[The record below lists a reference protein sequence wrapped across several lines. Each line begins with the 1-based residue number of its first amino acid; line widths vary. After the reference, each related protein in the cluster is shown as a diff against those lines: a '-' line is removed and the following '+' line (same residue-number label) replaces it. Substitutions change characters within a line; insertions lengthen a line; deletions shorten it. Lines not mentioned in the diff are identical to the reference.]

1 MNMKRKIII
10 GILIIIVIGGI
21 IAYRMYD
28 ERTPDV
34 VNRKPDIVTD
44 AASLIAAFNS
54 DTASASKEYLDKVI
68 EVTGMVKSVDTS
80 GAIVLGETDSESSV
94 VCGLDRRHLQ
104 DHKNVT
110 KGSVAVI
117 QGRCTGYQK
126 GEEMLGVSLGTTI
139 QLSFAG
145 VKIKNK

>member
-1 MNMKRKIII
+1 MKRKIII

-44 AASLIAAFNS
+44 AASLIAAFNT

-68 EVTGMVKSVDTS
+68 EVTGTVKSIDTS
-80 GAIVLGETDSESSV
+80 GAIVLGSGEDASSV
-94 VCGLDRRHLQ
+94 VCGLDRRHLR
-104 DHKNVT
+104 DHEKVT

-117 QGRCTGYQK
+117 QGRCTGYEK
-126 GEEMLGVSLGTTI
+126 GEEMLGVSLGTTV
-139 QLSFAG
+139 QLAFAG
-145 VKIKNK
+145 VKIKK

>member
-1 MNMKRKIII
+1 MKRKIVI

-34 VNRKPDIVTD
+34 VNRKPDIMTN

-68 EVTGMVKSVDTS
+68 EVTGVVKSIAH
-80 GAIVLGETDSESSV
+80 GWNVLCNKDRFIGFNIISRNALNSSTFV
-94 VCGLDRRHLQ
+94 V
-104 DHKNVT
+104 
-110 KGSVAVI
+110 
-117 QGRCTGYQK
+117 
-126 GEEMLGVSLGTTI
+126 
-139 QLSFAG
+139 
-145 VKIKNK
+145 

>member
-1 MNMKRKIII
+1 MNLKRKIIT
-10 GILIIIVIGGI
+10 GILIIVVIGGI

-28 ERTPDV
+28 ERTPDI
-34 VNRKPDIVTD
+34 VNRKPDIITNV
-44 AASLIAAFNS
+44 ASLIAAFNS

-68 EVTGMVKSVDTS
+68 EVTGTVKSVDTS
-80 GAIVLGETDSESSV
+80 GAIVLGEGDGESSV
-94 VCGLDRRHLQ
+94 VCGLDRRHLR
-104 DHKNVT
+104 DHEKVT

-139 QLSFAG
+139 QLAFSG

>member
-1 MNMKRKIII
+1 MKRKIII

-54 DTASASKEYLDKVI
+54 DTASASKKYVDKVI
-68 EVTGMVKSVDTS
+68 EVTGTVKSIDTS
-80 GAIVLGETDSESSV
+80 GAIVLGDSESESAV
-94 VCGLDRRHLQ
+94 VCGLDRRHLR
-104 DHKNVT
+104 DHEQVT

-117 QGRCTGYQK
+117 QGRCSGYEK
-126 GEEMLGVSLGTTI
+126 GEEILGVSLGTTI
-139 QLSFAG
+139 QLAFAG
-145 VKIKNK
+145 VKIKK

>member
-1 MNMKRKIII
+1 MKRKIII

-54 DTASASKEYLDKVI
+54 DTASASKKYVDKVI
-68 EVTGMVKSVDTS
+68 EVTGTVKSIDTS
-80 GAIVLGETDSESSV
+80 GAIVLGDSESESAV
-94 VCGLDRRHLQ
+94 VCGLDRRHLR
-104 DHKNVT
+104 DHEQVT

-117 QGRCTGYQK
+117 QGRCSGYEK
-126 GEEMLGVSLGTTI
+126 GEEILGVSLGTTI
-139 QLSFAG
+139 QLAFAG